1 MDINK
6 IQLGYT
12 YQINNVSKNNG
23 RKCIVL
29 EIEDNNK
36 ARIKFVDNRR
46 IGKVSLHDLEEVSGV
61 MTREEK
67 VTQMQN
73 KKLEINM
80 LIAEEYE
87 KIKQIEKQIEEY
99 RIELLCCEN
108 ELTSLSQ
115 YTFGKRCVL

>member
-1 MDINK
+1 MDISK

-12 YQINNVSKNNG
+12 YQINNVNKNNG

-29 EIEDNNK
+29 EFADNNK
-36 ARIKFVDNRR
+36 AKIKFVDNRR
-46 IGKVSLHDLEEVSGV
+46 IGKVSLHDLEEVSEV

-108 ELTSLSQ
+108 ELTQL
-115 YTFGKRCVL
+115 

>member
-6 IQLGYT
+6 IQLGHT

-29 EIEDNNK
+29 ETVDNNK
-36 ARIKFVDNRR
+36 AKIKFVDNRR
-46 IGKVSLHDLEEVSGV
+46 IGKVSLYNLEEVPKV

-67 VTQMQN
+67 VTQMQH

-87 KIKQIEKQIEEY
+87 KIKLIEKRIEEY
-99 RIELLCCEN
+99 RIELLRCEN
-108 ELTSLSQ
+108 ELTKL
-115 YTFGKRCVL
+115 